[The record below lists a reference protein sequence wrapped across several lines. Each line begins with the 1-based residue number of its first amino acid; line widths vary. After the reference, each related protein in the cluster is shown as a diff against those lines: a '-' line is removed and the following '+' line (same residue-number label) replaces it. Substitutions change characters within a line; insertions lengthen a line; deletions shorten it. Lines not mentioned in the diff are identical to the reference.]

1 MTVRRAILAIHLL
14 MGLCAALFL
23 ALLGITG
30 SLMVFESEIDRA
42 LNPKLT
48 WIRPGDHYLSL
59 TEIKTRLEKRYPA
72 YTIAGLA
79 FSPRKQIAWDAF
91 LQSKTSQRGMGIAF
105 NPFTGDILGDE
116 AQRNDFM
123 NKVHQ
128 LHLRLLAGKAG
139 ATVVSVAAMF
149 LLFLSISG
157 VVLWWRR
164 KILAPNWRNPL
175 KKLNFDVHQ
184 ALGIYSSFFLMIF
197 SVTALVIHWEG
208 QAIFVAD
215 LLTHSPEAPPFPPAQ
230 QPVPGAIPLNPDRL
244 LAIAERSVPGARATM
259 MQLAGSPIRIAMQ
272 YPEDRTPVGRTNVF
286 LDPYMGKVVYVLSS
300 RAGPLGFRIVKL
312 WNREIHTGDIG
323 GLPTRILACA
333 MSLSLPLLALTG
345 PLIWWNRRGKR
356 KSQSPITSGAV
367 EDATASSKYS

>member
-1 MTVRRAILAIHLL
+1 MTVRRVILAIHLW
-14 MGLCAALFL
+14 MGLCAAVFL

-59 TEIKTRLEKRYPA
+59 TEIKTRLERRYPS

-79 FSPRKQIAWDAF
+79 FSPRKDMAWDAF
-91 LQSKTSQRGMGIAF
+91 LQSKTSQRGIGMAF

-123 NKVHQ
+123 NKIHQ
-128 LHLRLLAGKAG
+128 LHLRLLAGSAG
-139 ATVVSVAAMF
+139 ATVVSVAAVF
-149 LLFLSISG
+149 LLFISISG
-157 VVLWWRR
+157 IVLWWRR
-164 KILAPNWRNPL
+164 KILAPNWRSPL

-184 ALGIYSSFFLMIF
+184 ALGIYSSFLLMIF
-197 SVTALVIHWEG
+197 SVTAMVIHWEG
-208 QAIFVAD
+208 KATFMAD
-215 LLTHSPEAPPFPPAQ
+215 RLTHSPEAPAFPAAQ
-230 QPVPGAIPLNPDRL
+230 QPVSGAIPLSPDRL

-259 MQLAGSPIRIAMQ
+259 MQFAGSPIRIAMQ

-286 LDPYMGKVVYVLSS
+286 LDPYTGKVVYLLSS
-300 RAGPLGFRIVKL
+300 RTGPLGFRIVKL

-333 MSLSLPLLALTG
+333 ISLSLPVLAFTG
-345 PLIWWNRRGKR
+345 PLIWWNRRSKGR
-356 KSQSPITSGAV
+356 SQSPIKSGAV
-367 EDATASSKYS
+367 EDATASKYS